1 MNSQPWP
8 GNLIA
13 NEAPTLGL
21 VNEFERAVLDA
32 KDERPLQKILA
43 ANPVLL
49 RPLLPSA
56 PEVWCFDR
64 PRFGSELVPDFLLCY
79 RNSMGFNWIMVELES
94 PTKRVLTAKGRASA
108 ALSEALGQINDWRIW
123 LRQNIA
129 YATQQLGFT
138 QIDAEC
144 PGWIIL
150 GRRHQ
155 IDPKHALI
163 YRQLSS
169 PLSQVMSYDRVIDI
183 ARSAAKLETKG

>member
-1 MNSQPWP
+1 MNNQPWP
-8 GNLIA
+8 SNLVP
-13 NEAPTLGL
+13 NETPTIGL
-21 VNEFERAVLDA
+21 VDEFARVVEDA
-32 KDERPLQKILA
+32 KDERPLQTILA

-56 PEVWCFDR
+56 PDVWCFDR
-64 PRFGSELVPDFLLCY
+64 PKFGSELVPDFLLCY
-79 RNSMGFNWIMVELES
+79 RNSVGFNWIMVEIES
-94 PTKRVLTAKGRASA
+94 PTKKALTSKGRASA

-129 YATQQLGFT
+129 YARQQLGFT

-144 PGWIIL
+144 TSWIII

-155 IDPKHALI
+155 MEPRHALI

-169 PLSQVMSYDRVIDI
+169 SLNQIMSFDRVIDA
-183 ARSAAKLETKG
+183 ARNAAR